1 MSGSQAEAEAAARAQ
16 AGATKEGLHLKHAS
30 PLLLLLPPEL
40 LLWKMHRK
48 SAAVHANFP
57 TVTCS
62 SVPSCLRTYLRGS
75 ALTSALILRPNVSFK
90 PGWLHP
96 VKSLAP
102 IYRLQL
108 LFVRQH
114 TARPFQI
121 PAHAAFQKTGLETEE
136 RRFFKGGC

>member
-1 MSGSQAEAEAAARAQ
+1 MGIF
-16 AGATKEGLHLKHAS
+16 L
-30 PLLLLLPPEL
+30 
-40 LLWKMHRK
+40 
-48 SAAVHANFP
+48 
-57 TVTCS
+57 S
-62 SVPSCLRTYLRGS
+62 SLRTYLRGS
-75 ALTSALILRPNVSFK
+75 ALTSAIILRPNVSFK

-121 PAHAAFQKTGLETEE
+121 PAHAAF
-136 RRFFKGGC
+136 